1 MNKQILGCNIDFR
14 SYETA
19 EKALEKEIG
28 DDLLLSAVSEKTGVE
43 PSAIQNWVKRG
54 YVENAKGKKY
64 SREQVAQIILL
75 NNLKNAL
82 ALDEAA
88 ELLAAVKKK
97 TGASS
102 VDILGVLASSLIR
115 ALRFN
120 STDRDSLKSV
130 INIELRNS
138 AVNNAGLSDFI
149 LSAALS
155 SLCGEYRR
163 LAQRE
168 AKSL

>member
-1 MNKQILGCNIDFR
+1 M
-14 SYETA
+14 
-19 EKALEKEIG
+19 ALAAADTI
-28 DDLLLSAVSEKTGVE
+28 
-43 PSAIQNWVKRG
+43 PIWI
-54 YVENAKGKKY
+54 
-64 SREQVAQIILL
+64 AQIILL

>member
-28 DDLLLSAVSEKTGVE
+28 NDLLLLAVSEKTGVE

-102 VDILGVLASSLIR
+102 VDILGVLTSSLIR

-138 AVNNAGLSDFI
+138 EINDSVSDFLLI
-149 LSAALS
+149 AALS